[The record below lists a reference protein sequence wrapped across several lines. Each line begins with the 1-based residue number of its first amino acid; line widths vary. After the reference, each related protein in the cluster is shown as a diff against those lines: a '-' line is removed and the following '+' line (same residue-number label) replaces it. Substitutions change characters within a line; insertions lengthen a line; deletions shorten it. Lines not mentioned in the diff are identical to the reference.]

1 MRTTDTSNCPGDSHI
16 VFLYRPSITKGSISF
31 ESIDIAQPAMRIS
44 LDRQIKKKQ
53 ADKLRKVAIVR
64 QLISSEP
71 SEHCGRP
78 SQRLLLSRHN
88 PSLHRNIP
96 AGHSLTTNTIPKN
109 SQVVF
114 HQSISC
120 NGAYTDEEK
129 MTLPTESMSTFNY
142 HMQITFVINIYSNV
156 FIQEKLKLLKEA
168 YETPLPL
175 LALGFFACTL
185 VH

>member
-1 MRTTDTSNCPGDSHI
+1 MRTTDTSICPGDSHI
-16 VFLYRPSITKGSISF
+16 FFYIDRRSLEDRSH
-31 ESIDIAQPAMRIS
+31 SIDIAQPAMRIS
-44 LDRQIKKKQ
+44 LNRQIKKRQ
-53 ADKLRKVAIVR
+53 ADKLRKVTIVR

-96 AGHSLTTNTIPKN
+96 AGHSFTTNTIPKN

-120 NGAYTDEEK
+120 NGAIRTKKNYLTDR
-129 MTLPTESMSTFNY
+129 
-142 HMQITFVINIYSNV
+142 
-156 FIQEKLKLLKEA
+156 
-168 YETPLPL
+168 
-175 LALGFFACTL
+175 
-185 VH
+185 VHVHF